1 MLKILWNSLFGEL
14 PNEYVN
20 SKELRKIL
28 SNSDDADALANAIED
43 NNHNKEFTVTLSDNK
58 KYRLKK
64 SKTSYII

>member
-28 SNSDDADALANAIED
+28 SNSDDADALANAIEE
-43 NNHNKEFTVTLSDNK
+43 NKHNKEFTVTLSDNK

-64 SKTSYII
+64 N